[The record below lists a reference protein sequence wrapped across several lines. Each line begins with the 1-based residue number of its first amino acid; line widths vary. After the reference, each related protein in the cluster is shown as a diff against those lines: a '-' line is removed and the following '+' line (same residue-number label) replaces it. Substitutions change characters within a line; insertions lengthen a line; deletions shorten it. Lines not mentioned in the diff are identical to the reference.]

1 MDLLTPDG
9 GLLIWQLLGF
19 LALMFILAKFAW
31 KPIVQALE
39 ERENSIN
46 AALQAAEEA
55 KAEMANLKAA
65 NEELLEKARVER
77 DAILASA
84 RDAARKYEEE
94 QVGVAQ
100 AKAAKML
107 EETRLAIQ
115 NEKQAALTEVKNQVA
130 QLSLDITEKL
140 LRHQLADQEAQRV
153 LVGKFL
159 NEQSLN

>member
-94 QVGVAQ
+94 QVGIAQ

-140 LRHQLADQEAQRV
+140 LRQQLADQEAQRA

>member
-9 GLLIWQLLGF
+9 GLIIWQLLGF
-19 LALMFILAKFAW
+19 LALLFILAKFAW
-31 KPIVQALE
+31 KPIIQALE

-65 NEELLEKARVER
+65 NEDLLEQARAER
-77 DAILASA
+77 DAILATA

-94 QVGVAQ
+94 QMGVAQ

-107 EETRLAIQ
+107 EDTRVAIQ

-130 QLSLDITEKL
+130 HLSLDITEKL
-140 LRHQLADQEAQRV
+140 LRQQLADTEAQKA

>member
-9 GLLIWQLLGF
+9 GLIIWQLLGF
-19 LALMFILAKFAW
+19 LALLFILAKFAW
-31 KPIVQALE
+31 KPIIQALE

-65 NEELLEKARVER
+65 NEDLLEQARAER
-77 DAILASA
+77 DAILATA

-94 QVGVAQ
+94 QMGVAQ

-107 EETRLAIQ
+107 EDTRVAIQ

-140 LRHQLADQEAQRV
+140 LRQQLADTEAQKA

>member
-1 MDLLTPDG
+1 MDLLTPNG

-140 LRHQLADQEAQRV
+140 LRQQLADQDAQRA

>member
-1 MDLLTPDG
+1 MDLLTPNG
-9 GLLIWQLLGF
+9 GLIIWQLLGF
-19 LALMFILAKFAW
+19 LALLFILAKFAW

-65 NEELLEKARVER
+65 NEELLEKARIER
-77 DAILASA
+77 DTILASA

-94 QVGVAQ
+94 QISVAQ

-140 LRHQLADQEAQRV
+140 LRQQLADKDAQQA

>member
-1 MDLLTPDG
+1 MDLLTPNG

-94 QVGVAQ
+94 QIGIAQ

>member
-140 LRHQLADQEAQRV
+140 LRQQLADQDAQRA

>member
-1 MDLLTPDG
+1 
-9 GLLIWQLLGF
+9 
-19 LALMFILAKFAW
+19 MFILAKFAW

-77 DAILASA
+77 DAILATA
-84 RDAARKYEEE
+84 RDVARKYEEE
-94 QVGVAQ
+94 QIGVAQ

-140 LRHQLADQEAQRV
+140 LRHQLADKEAQKA